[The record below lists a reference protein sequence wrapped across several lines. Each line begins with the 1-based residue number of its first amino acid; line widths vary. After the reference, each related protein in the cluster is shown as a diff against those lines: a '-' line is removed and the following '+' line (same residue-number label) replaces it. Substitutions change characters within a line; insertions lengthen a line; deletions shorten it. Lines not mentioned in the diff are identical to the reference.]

1 MVEIIYKDIQENS
14 EYEDVI
20 TKVLEKCYEIE
31 GLENSKL
38 YITITLTNPE
48 NIHQI
53 NKEYRN
59 ILCVQDM
66 D

>member
-38 YITITLTNPE
+38 LQHPS
-48 NIHQI
+48 
-53 NKEYRN
+53 R
-59 ILCVQDM
+59 DAAPR
-66 D
+66 